1 MKLFFS
7 EFKANYEKY
16 HFPYQ
21 VWLLKEDGDD
31 ENKIYD
37 NGFLPIRSGLN
48 LYYLSRNVRVALEKF
63 EPSSENRRILK
74 KSKNIEERLI
84 PLSGFNYGFT
94 VQKFCK
100 DYSDNKLGGV
110 FSTQDI
116 RDIFTNNV
124 YSHVFVFED
133 IETKKTVGYAV
144 CHINDFLLQYACVFY
159 DLGFVNQNLGAGMM
173 LKSVIWAKENRKKYI
188 YLGSCYEEKALYK
201 TEFKGVEFFNGF
213 KWSDN
218 IEELKDLIANSS
230 ENYLLKNK
238 QYLESFYEGDLSF
251 LLSKFG
257 IRVNF

>member
-1 MKLFFS
+1 
-7 EFKANYEKY
+7 
-16 HFPYQ
+16 
-21 VWLLKEDGDD
+21 
-31 ENKIYD
+31 
-37 NGFLPIRSGLN
+37 
-48 LYYLSRNVRVALEKF
+48 
-63 EPSSENRRILK
+63 
-74 KSKNIEERLI
+74 
-84 PLSGFNYGFT
+84 
-94 VQKFCK
+94 
-100 DYSDNKLGGV
+100 
-110 FSTQDI
+110 
-116 RDIFTNNV
+116 
-124 YSHVFVFED
+124 
-133 IETKKTVGYAV
+133 
-144 CHINDFLLQYACVFY
+144 
-159 DLGFVNQNLGAGMM
+159 MM